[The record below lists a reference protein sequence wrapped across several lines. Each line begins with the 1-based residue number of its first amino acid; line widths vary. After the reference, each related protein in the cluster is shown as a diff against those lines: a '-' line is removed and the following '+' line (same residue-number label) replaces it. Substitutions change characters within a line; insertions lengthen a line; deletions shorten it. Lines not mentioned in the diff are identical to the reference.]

1 MPYLHA
7 ARFLDEAIQSV
18 ASQTYERWE
27 LLLVDDGS
35 TDGSERI
42 AASWARRQPGRI
54 HCLRHPG
61 GANRGISA
69 SRNLGLRSASG
80 ELVAF
85 LDADDV
91 WRENK
96 LERHVALLSAHPE
109 AGMVYGRTEYWHSW
123 TGDRGDA
130 VRDHVPSHG
139 RFADVLVAPP
149 VLVTAF
155 LRGTTSVPC
164 ICSVLVRRALL
175 ERLGGFEETFPGL
188 YEDQVLYAKVCLV
201 ARVFVSDE
209 CLERYRQHPDSLCAV
224 AERTGAEG
232 RDRRRYLLWL
242 RDHVARSG
250 VDDCALARALRGQ
263 LWIHG
268 GAEPVRL
275 PRWARRLVRVAKG
288 AAVRLAGLVPCR
300 ARPGRPPVLRDRR
313 GRRTPT

>member
-1 MPYLHA
+1 MAAPMAPDVSARPPRESRPLVSVVMPYLHA

-91 WRENK
+91 WREHK

-130 VRDHVPSHG
+130 G
-139 RFADVLVAPP
+139 
-149 VLVTAF
+149 
-155 LRGTTSVPC
+155 
-164 ICSVLVRRALL
+164 
-175 ERLGGFEETFPGL
+175 
-188 YEDQVLYAKVCLV
+188 
-201 ARVFVSDE
+201 
-209 CLERYRQHPDSLCAV
+209 
-224 AERTGAEG
+224 
-232 RDRRRYLLWL
+232 
-242 RDHVARSG
+242 RDHVARGADS
-250 VDDCALARALRGQ
+250 LRVLRQ
-263 LWIHG
+263 RHV
-268 GAEPVRL
+268 GAEPLERE
-275 PRWARRLVRVAKG
+275 P
-288 AAVRLAGLVPCR
+288 
-300 ARPGRPPVLRDRR
+300 
-313 GRRTPT
+313 